1 MATEN
6 KAKKKSRGKSVIL
19 ILLLIIVIAAA
30 GGGYYLSTMNKALS
44 PGSDK
49 IILVEVASGDTTTAI
64 ADKLEEKGVI
74 ASAQKFRLKSRLSGN
89 DGKYKAGVYEVSPA
103 MTAEEIMDKLIS
115 GDQEQNRLTIPEG
128 YTLDQGLRKLRKRP
142 ESARRRNSSEKHRT
156 ANLSIVLWNTR
167 DRERNAWRDFSIR
180 RLTSFRRALPLM
192 IW

>member
-103 MTAEEIMDKLIS
+103 MTAEEIS
-115 GDQEQNRLTIPEG
+115 
-128 YTLDQGLRKLRKRP
+128 
-142 ESARRRNSSEKHRT
+142 
-156 ANLSIVLWNTR
+156 
-167 DRERNAWRDFSIR
+167 
-180 RLTSFRRALPLM
+180 
-192 IW
+192 

>member
-64 ADKLEEKGVI
+64 ADKLEEKGV
-74 ASAQKFRLKSRLSGN
+74 
-89 DGKYKAGVYEVSPA
+89 SPA
-103 MTAEEIMDKLIS
+103 
-115 GDQEQNRLTIPEG
+115 
-128 YTLDQGLRKLRKRP
+128 
-142 ESARRRNSSEKHRT
+142 RRNSASNPGCRETTESTKR
-156 ANLSIVLWNTR
+156 ASTR
-167 DRERNAWRDFSIR
+167 
-180 RLTSFRRALPLM
+180 
-192 IW
+192 

>member
-115 GDQEQNRLTIPEG
+115 GDQEQNRL
-128 YTLDQGLRKLRKRP
+128 